1 MFQLKLDAR
10 AKLSKKEVRSEA
22 GGRNVFLE
30 ITKQGLGVGLYC
42 VLNSGTTTL
51 WT

>member
-1 MFQLKLDAR
+1 MVFQLKLDAR
-10 AKLSKKEVRSEA
+10 PKLSKKEVRSETV
-22 GGRNVFLE
+22 GRNVFLE

-51 WT
+51 